1 MAQNITAISVLT
13 GINKE
18 NTLIKSR
25 STLTLESVA
34 DERQYWKANYQEK
47 SEQHYANQPSGMEF

>member
-1 MAQNITAISVLT
+1 MAQNITAVSALT

-18 NTLIKSR
+18 NTLESR

-34 DERQYWKANYQEK
+34 DERQYRKVIYQEK
-47 SEQHYANQPSGMEF
+47 SERISANQPLGMEF